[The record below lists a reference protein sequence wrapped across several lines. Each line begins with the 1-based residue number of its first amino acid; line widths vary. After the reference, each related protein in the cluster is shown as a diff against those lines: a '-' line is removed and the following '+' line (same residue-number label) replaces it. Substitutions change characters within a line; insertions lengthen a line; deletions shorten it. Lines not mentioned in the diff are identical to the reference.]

1 MSRLL
6 TVLVCCAL
14 LGAPSAVAAG
24 RSTPGPA
31 TVSWAQPQI
40 KVVVKH
46 GLMAKTV
53 ASFRADDDLTQGE
66 LSTLVSGLTKHAA
79 SVPADPAAPV
89 TVTQLDTRLVRTL
102 NLADAA
108 KAFYD
113 GAHAA
118 GLAVP

>member
-14 LGAPSAVAAG
+14 LGAPSAAAAG

-40 KVVVKH
+40 KVVVSH

-53 ASFRADDDLTQGE
+53 ASFRADDELALGE

-79 SVPADPAAPV
+79 SVPAAPTPPL
-89 TVTQLDTRLVRTL
+89 TVPHLDTRLVRPL
-102 NLADAA
+102 NLAAA
-108 KAFYD
+108 PPA
-113 GAHAA
+113 
-118 GLAVP
+118 